1 MQKLGFPLSA
11 VLIVAL
17 FAGAPAFSQTGAPMK
32 PAPQDK
38 PMTEKMMQD
47 MFMKYGMPGKPHE
60 FLKKFVGTW
69 DMEVKSWMKPGDPPA
84 TSMGTQTNQLVL
96 GGRYVEIKLEIMMGT
111 MKLTGTEILGYDLFQ
126 NRYTNFYIDD
136 STTAFTV
143 VTGSLDASGMA
154 LTQTG
159 MSPDI
164 MTGKMQKIRAVTTFL
179 AEGKFRFEIFMVP
192 PDGKDFKS
200 LEFLATKR
208 MK

>member
-1 MQKLGFPLSA
+1 MKFLAFLTAISLA
-11 VLIVAL
+11 LIL
-17 FAGAPAFSQTGAPMK
+17 FGPSPDVPQTGAAVK

-47 MFMKYGMPGKPHE
+47 MFMKYGMPGKAHE
-60 FLKKFVGTW
+60 FLKKFVGSW

-84 TSMGTQTNQLVL
+84 TSAGTQTNQLIF
-96 GGRYVEIKLEIMMGT
+96 GGRYVEIKLEIVMGT
-111 MKLTGTEILGYDLFQ
+111 MKLTGMEILGYDLFE
-126 NRYTNFYIDD
+126 NKYTNFYIDD

-143 VTGSLDASGMA
+143 VTGGLDPSGMA

-179 AEGKFRFEIFMVP
+179 AEGKYRFEIFMVQ

-200 LEFLATKR
+200 LEFLAVKKTT
-208 MK
+208 

>member
-1 MQKLGFPLSA
+1 MKKPALVLSA

-17 FAGAPAFSQTGAPMK
+17 CVSAPAFAQAGASMK

-47 MFMKYGMPGKPHE
+47 MFMKYGLPGKSHE

-84 TSMGTQTNQLVL
+84 ASTGTQTNQLIL

-111 MKLTGTEILGYDLFQ
+111 MKLTGMEILGYDLFR
-126 NRYTNFYIDD
+126 NTYTNFYIDD

-143 VTGSLDASGMA
+143 VTGGLDPSGMA

-164 MTGKMQKIRAVTTFL
+164 TTGKMQKIRAVTTFL
-179 AEGKFRFEIFMVP
+179 AEGKYRFEIFMVP

-208 MK
+208 LK